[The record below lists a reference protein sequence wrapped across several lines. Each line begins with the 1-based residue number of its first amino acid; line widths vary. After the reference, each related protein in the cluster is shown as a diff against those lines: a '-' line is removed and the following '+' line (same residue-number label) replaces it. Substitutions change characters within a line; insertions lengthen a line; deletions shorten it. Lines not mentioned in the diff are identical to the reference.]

1 MRALVLENLPKGYVE
16 GMDYGMSSRN
26 ESHSEKGLIE
36 MTRATLVIGMLAGAA
51 LIGCT
56 RDDAAST
63 RGDSTTTANITV
75 AGTRIAAPHGGQ
87 PGEWTHQ
94 AADYASSRFSA
105 LDQITPA
112 NAKNLRAAWTFSTG
126 VLRGHEGSPLVV
138 GTTMYLVTP
147 FPNVSYALDLATEG
161 QPLKWK
167 VRPENSQTAVGLA
180 CCDVVN
186 RGAAFAD
193 GRIFYNLLDGHTVA
207 VDVATGTLL
216 WRTQMG
222 NLARGETMTMAPI
235 VVKGKVIVGSS
246 GGEMGVRGWIAA
258 IDAVSGKEVWRA
270 YNIGPD
276 ADIKVGPRFK
286 PFYNADKS
294 ANQGATSWPGN
305 TWQQGGA
312 TVWGWLSYDPELNLV
327 YHGTSNPGPWN
338 GKQRPGDNKWSAA
351 IIARDAD
358 TGEMIWAFQPTP
370 HDVWDYDAVNENILV
385 DLPIGGKTRKALV
398 HFDRNGFAYTMD
410 RATGE
415 VILAKPFVP
424 MNWSTGVDLKTGRP
438 QINPEKEPYQ
448 GKKVLDICPSL
459 EGGKNQQPA
468 AFSPVTGLF
477 YVPTNNLCMDFEAR
491 EVSYIPGTPYIGGI
505 APEKAGPGGYRGEF
519 IAWDATTGRK
529 VWGIKEPYPV
539 WGGALATK
547 GDVVFYGTLDG
558 WFKAVN
564 GRTGALLWKF
574 KVGSGIVGN
583 PITYLGPDGKQ
594 YVAIYSGIG
603 GDMGLLIAGDVA
615 SNLPYDVRDR
625 GSTLPDLA
633 RWTSWGGML
642 FVFSL

>member
-1 MRALVLENLPKGYVE
+1 MRCTCLT
-16 GMDYGMSSRN
+16 
-26 ESHSEKGLIE
+26 I
-36 MTRATLVIGMLAGAA
+36 AA
-51 LIGCT
+51 LLAIGCS
-56 RDDAAST
+56 RDSAPAS
-63 RGDSTTTANITV
+63 DSTGAVLTTV
-75 AGTRIAAPHGGQ
+75 SGTRIAAPHTG
-87 PGEWTHQ
+87 PAGEWNVP
-94 AADYASSRFSA
+94 AGDYSSSRFSD

-112 NAKNLRAAWTFSTG
+112 NAKNLHASWTFSTG
-126 VLRGHEGSPLVV
+126 VLRGHEGQPLVV
-138 GTTMYLVTP
+138 GNTMYVVTP
-147 FPNVSYALDLATEG
+147 YPNVSYALDLATEG

-186 RGAAFAD
+186 RGAAYAD

-207 VDVATGTLL
+207 VDVATGALL

-222 NLARGETMTMAPI
+222 NLAKGETMTMAPL

-258 IDAVSGKEVWRA
+258 LDAASGKELWRA

-276 ADIKVGPRFK
+276 ADIKVGKRFK
-286 PFYNADKS
+286 PFYGKSDTS
-294 ANQGATSWPGN
+294 ANQGATSWPAN

-358 TGEMIWAFQPTP
+358 TGEMVWAFQPTP
-370 HDVWDYDAVNENILV
+370 HDVWDYDAVNENILA

-415 VILAKPFVP
+415 VILAKPYVP
-424 MNWSTGVDLKTGRP
+424 TNWAKGIDLATGRP
-438 QINPEKEPYQ
+438 TLNPEKVPFQ
-448 GKKVLDICPSL
+448 GKKVSFICPSL

-468 AFSPVTGLF
+468 AFSPATGLF

-491 EVSYIPGTPYIGGI
+491 EVSYIPGTPYIGGN
-505 APEKAGPGGYRGEF
+505 APEVAGPGGYRGEF
-519 IAWDATTGRK
+519 IAWDATTGKK

-539 WGGALATK
+539 WSGALATK

-558 WFKAVN
+558 WFKAADA
-564 GRTGALLWKF
+564 RTGKVLWKF
-574 KVGSGIVGN
+574 KVGSGVVGN
-583 PITYLGPDGKQ
+583 PMTYLGPDGKQ
-594 YVAIYSGIG
+594 YVAIYAGIG

-615 SNLPYDVRDR
+615 ANLPYDVRER

>member
-1 MRALVLENLPKGYVE
+1 MRARPLFLAVLTIACTHESGTPPA
-16 GMDYGMSSRN
+16 SSTN
-26 ESHSEKGLIE
+26 
-36 MTRATLVIGMLAGAA
+36 AA
-51 LIGCT
+51 FT
-56 RDDAAST
+56 PVT
-63 RGDSTTTANITV
+63 
-75 AGTRIAAPHGGQ
+75 GTRIAAPRSGP
-87 PGEWTHQ
+87 PGEWPMP
-94 AADYASSRFSA
+94 AGDYSASRYSE
-105 LDQITPA
+105 LGEITTA
-112 NAKNLRAAWTFSTG
+112 NVKNLHAAWTFSTG
-126 VLRGHEGSPLVV
+126 VLRGHEGQPLVV
-138 GTTMYLVTP
+138 GNTMYLVTP
-147 FPNVSYALDLATEG
+147 YPNVSYALDLATEG

-167 VRPENSQTAVGLA
+167 VRPENAQTAVGLA

-186 RGAAFAD
+186 RGAAYAD
-193 GRIFYNLLDGHTVA
+193 GKIFYNLLDGHTVA
-207 VDVATGTLL
+207 VDVASGKLL

-222 NLARGETMTMAPI
+222 NLAKGETMTMAPL

-258 IDAVSGKEVWRA
+258 LDAMSGKEIWRA

-276 ADIKVGPRFK
+276 ADIKVGKRFK
-286 PFYNADKS
+286 PFYHSDTT
-294 ANQGATSWPGN
+294 ANQGAKSWPAG

-338 GKQRPGDNKWSAA
+338 GAQRPGDNKWSAA

-358 TGEMIWAFQPTP
+358 TGEMVWAFQPTP

-385 DLPIGGKTRKALV
+385 DLPIGGKQRKALV

-424 MNWSTGVDLKTGRP
+424 MNWSTGVDLATGRP
-438 QINPEKEPYQ
+438 AINPDKAPYQ
-448 GKKVLDICPSL
+448 GKKVSNICPSL

-468 AFSPVTGLF
+468 AFSPATGLF

-491 EVSYIPGTPYIGGI
+491 EVAYLPGTPYIGGN
-505 APEKAGPGGYRGEF
+505 APEVPGPGGYKGEF
-519 IAWDATTGRK
+519 IAWDATTGK
-529 VWGIKEPYPV
+529 KIWGIKEPYPV
-539 WGGALATK
+539 WGGGLATK

-558 WFKAVN
+558 WFKAAN
-564 GRTGALLWKF
+564 ARTGEVLWKF
-574 KVGSGIVGN
+574 KVGSGVVGN
-583 PITYLGPDGKQ
+583 PVTYTGPDGKQ
-594 YVAIYSGIG
+594 YVAIYAGIG

-615 SNLPYDVRDR
+615 ANLPYDVRER

>member
-1 MRALVLENLPKGYVE
+1 MLIAAGLLAACSRSAPSGK
-16 GMDYGMSSRN
+16 DSS
-26 ESHSEKGLIE
+26 
-36 MTRATLVIGMLAGAA
+36 AA
-51 LIGCT
+51 AN
-56 RDDAAST
+56 AAV
-63 RGDSTTTANITV
+63 TV
-75 AGTRIAAPHGGQ
+75 AGARIAAPRSG
-87 PGEWTHQ
+87 PAGEWPLP
-94 AADYASSRFSA
+94 AADYSNSRFSE
-105 LDQITPA
+105 LDQITA
-112 NAKNLRAAWTFSTG
+112 SNAKGLHAAWTFSTG

-138 GTTMYLVTP
+138 QNTMYVVTP
-147 FPNVSYALDLATEG
+147 YPNVSYAIDLATEG

-167 VRPENSQTAVGLA
+167 VRPENAQTAVGLA

-193 GRIFYNLLDGHTVA
+193 GKIFYNLLDGHTVA
-207 VDVATGTLL
+207 IDAASGTLL
-216 WRTQMG
+216 WRTRMG
-222 NLARGETMTMAPI
+222 NLGKGETMTMAPI

-258 IDAVSGKEVWRA
+258 LDAASGKEVWRA
-270 YNIGPD
+270 YNVGPD
-276 ADIKVGPRFK
+276 ADIKVGTRFK
-286 PFYNADKS
+286 PFYGGADRS
-294 ANQGATSWPGN
+294 ANQGATSWPAG

-312 TVWGWLSYDPELNLV
+312 TVWGWLSYDPELNLI

-351 IIARDAD
+351 IIARDGD
-358 TGEMIWAFQPTP
+358 TGEMVWAFQPTP
-370 HDVWDYDAVNENILV
+370 HDMWDYDAVNENILV
-385 DLPIGGKTRKALV
+385 DLPIAGRTRKALV

-415 VILAKPFVP
+415 VLLAKPFVP
-424 MNWSTGVDLKTGRP
+424 LNWSSGIDLKTGRP
-438 QINPEKEPYQ
+438 QVIADKSTEQ
-448 GKKVLDICPSL
+448 GKKATFICPSL

-491 EVSYIPGTPYIGGI
+491 PVSYIAGTPYIGGN
-505 APEKAGPGGYRGEF
+505 APEVAGPGGYRGEF
-519 IAWDATTGRK
+519 MAWDATTGKK

-558 WFKAVN
+558 WFKAAN
-564 GRTGALLWKF
+564 ARTGEVLWKF
-574 KVGSGIVGN
+574 KVGSGVVGN
-583 PITYLGPDGKQ
+583 PMTYLGPDGKQ
-594 YVAIYSGIG
+594 YVAVYSGIG

-615 SNLPYDVRDR
+615 ANLPFDVRER

>member
-1 MRALVLENLPKGYVE
+1 MR
-16 GMDYGMSSRN
+16 R
-26 ESHSEKGLIE
+26 
-36 MTRATLVIGMLAGAA
+36 VILFFSA
-51 LIGCT
+51 LIATGCS
-56 RDDAAST
+56 RDAA
-63 RGDSTTTANITV
+63 TTTDSSAAHATTV
-75 AGTRIAAPHGGQ
+75 VGTKIAAPRSG
-87 PGEWTHQ
+87 PAGEWSLP
-94 AADYASSRFSA
+94 AGDYSSSRYSE
-105 LDQITPA
+105 LDQITSA
-112 NAKNLRAAWTFSTG
+112 NAKNLHAAWTFSTG

-138 GTTMYLVTP
+138 GNTMYVVTP
-147 FPNVSYALDLATEG
+147 YPNVSYALDLTTEG

-186 RGAAFAD
+186 RGAAYAD

-207 VDVATGTLL
+207 VDVASGTLL
-216 WRTQMG
+216 WRTPMG
-222 NLARGETMTMAPI
+222 NLARGETMTMAPL

-258 IDAVSGKEVWRA
+258 LDQQTGKEIWRA

-286 PFYNADKS
+286 PFYGAADKS
-294 ANQGATSWPGN
+294 PNQGATSWPSN

-312 TVWGWLSYDPELNLV
+312 TVWGWLSYDPALNLV

-385 DLPIGGKTRKALV
+385 DLPIAGRTRTALV

-415 VILAKPFVP
+415 VILAKPYVP
-424 MNWSTGVDLKTGRP
+424 MNWSTGVDLATGRP
-438 QINPEKEPYQ
+438 ALNAEKVPFQ
-448 GKKVLDICPSL
+448 GKKVSFICPSL

-468 AFSPVTGLF
+468 AFSPATGLF

-491 EVSYIPGTPYIGGI
+491 EVSYIPGTPYIGGN
-505 APEKAGPGGYRGEF
+505 APEVAGPGGYRGEF
-519 IAWDATTGRK
+519 IAWDATTGKK

-547 GDVVFYGTLDG
+547 GDVVFFGTLDG
-558 WFKAVN
+558 WFKAADA
-564 GRTGALLWKF
+564 RTGKVLWKF
-574 KVGSGIVGN
+574 KVGSGVVGN
-583 PITYLGPDGKQ
+583 PMTYLGPDGKQ
-594 YVAIYSGIG
+594 YVAIYAGIG

-615 SNLPYDVRDR
+615 ANLPYDVRER